1 MIKKIENVEELDK
14 ILIKTDSCI
23 SPEKLIRD
31 NYILTRS
38 DFNKGLVN
46 YAYFQNNETVGYL
59 RSIPSNGN
67 QIIDYLK
74 FFNQAENNFN
84 VDEEDFISTIEEIAF
99 LYRDFQHVLIKQNKL
114 RTHIGNLTNQ
124 FKTHILS
131 LDLNPKSKYITE
143 IKNNIN
149 YHFVD
154 LKELLI

>member
-14 ILIKTDSCI
+14 ILINTYSCI
-23 SPEKLIRD
+23 SPKKLKKE
-31 NYILTRS
+31 YLLTKS
-38 DFNKGLVN
+38 DFNKSLVN
-46 YAYFQNNETVGYL
+46 YAYFYNSETIGYL

-74 FFNQAENNFN
+74 FFNQTENNFN
-84 VDEEDFISTIEEIAF
+84 VNEEEFISTIEEIAF
-99 LYRDFQHVLIKQNKL
+99 FYRDFQHVLIKQNKL

-131 LDLNPKSKYITE
+131 LDLNPKPKYITE

-154 LKELLI
+154 LKEFLI